1 VTPHDTSLE
10 LIVAGAGPSYSDRS
24 GALGAAY
31 LLRAA
36 DRSSYLLLD
45 LGQGAFPNVAAEV
58 PPERLLATLVS
69 HLHPDHFIDL
79 VSFRHYLHWQL
90 KPPGRTRVIG
100 PAGLGDRLD
109 ALHAEPGFSA
119 AALDIEVLRPGRMT
133 FGPFEVEAAKVRH
146 TDDSYAFRV
155 STDGIGLVYSGDCG
169 HAEDLEPLI
178 RPGDLL
184 LSEVSF
190 GPGPV
195 PPGAGHLD
203 GPAVGALAQRT
214 GVSIVLLTHLQMGF
228 DPAETIASVEA
239 SFGGGVTLVEP
250 GERVALASVTLP
262 TRM

>member
-1 VTPHDTSLE
+1 MTSQDTSFE
-10 LIVAGAGPSYSDRS
+10 LFVAGAGPSYSDRP
-24 GALGAAY
+24 GALGASY
-31 LLRAA
+31 LVRSA
-36 DRSSYLLLD
+36 DLASYLLLD
-45 LGQGAFPNVAAEV
+45 LGQGAFPNVAGEM

-69 HLHPDHFIDL
+69 HLHPDHFVDL

-100 PAGLGDRLD
+100 PAGLGDRID

-119 AALDIEVLRPGRMT
+119 AALDIEVLRPGRLRI
-133 FGPFEVEAAKVRH
+133 GPFEVEAAKVRH

-155 STDGIGLVYSGDCG
+155 SSDGVGLVYSGDCG

-178 RPGDLL
+178 RPRDVLL
-184 LSEVSF
+184 TEVSF

-203 GPAVGALAQRT
+203 GPAVGALAART
-214 GVSIVLLTHLQMGF
+214 GVGAVLLTHLQMGF

-239 SFGGGVTLVEP
+239 SFGGAVTLVAP
-250 GERVALASVTLP
+250 GERIVIASTAL
-262 TRM
+262 